1 MTNELIFLIQAA
13 VVGLS
18 TLGAL
23 ALGREA
29 LVTFLCV
36 QCVLANLF
44 VLKQTTL
51 LGLNATCS
59 DAFTI
64 GATLGLNVL
73 QEYFG
78 RAIARRA
85 IWINFFV
92 LIAYAIFSR
101 IQLAYLPSAAD
112 TMQPF
117 YLPILAVMPRIVI
130 ASFSVYLIAQTVDY
144 FVYGLLKN
152 SPRRMPLL
160 VRNYASMLISQ
171 LVDTILFTFFGLYGL
186 IDNLWQVIVISYTI
200 KVISIFL
207 QTPFISLTRVVYR
220 RYGW

>member
-1 MTNELIFLIQAA
+1 MTNELIFLLQAA
-13 VVGLS
+13 IVGLT

-29 LVTFLCV
+29 LVTLICV
-36 QCVLANLF
+36 QCLLANLF
-44 VLKQTTL
+44 VLKQTML
-51 LGLNATCS
+51 FGLNATCS

-78 RAIARRA
+78 KAIARKA

-92 LIAYAIFSR
+92 LVSYALFSR
-101 IQLAYLPSAAD
+101 IQLAYLPSATD
-112 TMQPF
+112 TMQAV
-117 YLPILAVMPRIVI
+117 YLPVFSVMPRIVI

-160 VRNYASMLISQ
+160 VRNYASMLVSQ
-171 LVDTILFTFFGLYGL
+171 LVDTILFSFFGLYGL
-186 IDNLWQVIVISYTI
+186 IDNLWQVIVISYVI
-200 KVISIFL
+200 KVFSIFL
-207 QTPFISLTRVVYR
+207 QTPFISLTRRVYR
-220 RYGW
+220 RSEW